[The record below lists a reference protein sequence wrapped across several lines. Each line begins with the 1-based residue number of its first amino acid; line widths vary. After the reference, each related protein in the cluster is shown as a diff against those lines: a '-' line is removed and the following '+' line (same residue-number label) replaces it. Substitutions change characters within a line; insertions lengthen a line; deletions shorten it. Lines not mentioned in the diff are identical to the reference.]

1 MRGRKPGDI
10 VDRPTASLGLEIP
23 ETHSRAHYVRR
34 PAALPSAAPAVKT
47 GFDLRSHGID
57 LRHDTVDAFA
67 IAGVGNAFTATV
79 GVAFAQFCDDDDRL
93 VLAATADAK
102 RARDG
107 PAFDSKGEGN
117 RLAHGHIRKRGPA
130 GPGAG
135 RATSG

>member
-1 MRGRKPGDI
+1 MRGREPGDI
-10 VDRPTASLGLEIP
+10 VDRPIAALGLEIP
-23 ETHSRAHYVRR
+23 KRTVERITCGARR
-34 PAALPSAAPAVKT
+34 HRRLQPLAVET
-47 GFDLRSHGID
+47 GFELRPHGID

-67 IAGVGNAFTATV
+67 VAGVGNAFTAAA

-93 VLAATADAK
+93 VLAAAADAK

-135 RATSG
+135 RAMSG